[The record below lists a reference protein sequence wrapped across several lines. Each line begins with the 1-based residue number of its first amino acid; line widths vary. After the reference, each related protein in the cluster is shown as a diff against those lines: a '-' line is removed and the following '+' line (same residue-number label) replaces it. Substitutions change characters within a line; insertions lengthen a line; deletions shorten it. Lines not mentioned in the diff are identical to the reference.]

1 MANVTVT
8 TTLADTER
16 KLVIKHTQVFNDAA
30 SEENTIL
37 DISTKDYTAVAVE
50 RVWLNTAGGDAS
62 AFLAWEGTNDVMIA
76 GVVVDTSGSYFDY
89 TKGDWGGLTAEGAG
103 ATGDLIFTTANMSG
117 SDQATVI
124 VEMRKIF

>member
-37 DISTKDYTAVAVE
+37 DISAKDYTAVAVE
-50 RVWLNTAGGDAS
+50 RVWLCTSADATAV
-62 AFLAWEGTNDVMIA
+62 LAWEGTNDVLIA
-76 GVVVDTSGSYFDY
+76 ATVVDTSGSYFDY
-89 TKGDWGGLTAEGAG
+89 TKGGWGGLTAEGAG
-103 ATGDLIFTTANMSG
+103 ATGDLIFTTENMDG
-117 SDQATVI
+117 NDQATVI